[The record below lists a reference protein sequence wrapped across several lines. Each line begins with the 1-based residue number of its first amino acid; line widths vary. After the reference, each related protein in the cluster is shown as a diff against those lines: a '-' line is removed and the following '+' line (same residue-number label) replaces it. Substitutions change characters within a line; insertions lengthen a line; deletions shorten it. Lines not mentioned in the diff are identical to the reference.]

1 MDERQFAATFEALR
15 SQEASTRPRFRID
28 WGDRLAVLDEDT
40 PQTGFDRHYVY
51 HVAWA
56 LRTLRKIDPAH
67 HHDFSSILYFVVA
80 ASSMT
85 PVTFHDLRPANLQ
98 LDNLTTRRADLTALQ
113 IETGSLD
120 SVSCMHVVEHI
131 GLGRYGDTL
140 DYDGDLKA
148 IGELK
153 RVIKPG
159 GSLMFVVPVGRES
172 LIQFNAHRIYAYEEV
187 IRYFQPEFDV
197 VEHALIPETDLVG
210 LVPSPPAALV
220 AGQRYAC
227 GCFWFRKRAI

>member
-1 MDERQFAATFEALR
+1 MNEQQLAAGFEALR
-15 SQEASTRPRFRID
+15 TQQSNTKLRFRMD
-28 WGDRLAVLDEDT
+28 WGDRLAILDEDT

-51 HVAWA
+51 QVAWA
-56 LRTLRKIDPAH
+56 LRTLRKINPAH

-80 ASSMT
+80 ASAIV

-98 LDNLTTRRADLTALQ
+98 LDSLTTRRADLTSLG
-113 IETGSLD
+113 IETGSLE

-153 RVIKPG
+153 RVVKPG
-159 GSLMFVVPVGRES
+159 GNLLFVVPVGRES
-172 LIQFNAHRIYAYEEV
+172 LIQFNAHRIYSYEDV
-187 IRYFQPEFDV
+187 IQSFLPEFDL
-197 VEHALIPETDLVG
+197 VEHALIPEADVVG
-210 LVPSPPAALV
+210 LVYSPTAALI
-220 AGQRYAC
+220 ATQRYAC
-227 GCFWFRKRAI
+227 GCFWFKKKIV